1 MSPVLTVVISIVVL
15 IVGIAIGYIL
25 RKNVGEKAIG
35 SAEQQARNMI
45 LDAQNTVENLK
56 KEKVLEAKE
65 EIHKLREE
73 YEGELKGRRAEVT
86 KAERRIR
93 SRTTKSKKTALRPF
107 DFSKSRSSACSAS
120 PAADGSS
127 TISKGSSR
135 CRTCVTLSGRCSF

>member
-15 IVGIAIGYIL
+15 IVGIGIGYIL

-65 EIHKLREE
+65 EIHKLRE
-73 YEGELKGRRAEVT
+73 GSLRK
-86 KAERRIR
+86 K
-93 SRTTKSKKTALRPF
+93 RTSTA
-107 DFSKSRSSACSAS
+107 
-120 PAADGSS
+120 
-127 TISKGSSR
+127 SSR
-135 CRTCVTLSGRCSF
+135 ASKNAKTVSQRESSR

>member
-73 YEGELKGRRAEVT
+73 YEGPEGL
-86 KAERRIR
+86 R
-93 SRTTKSKKTALRPF
+93 SLRL
-107 DFSKSRSSACSAS
+107 RE
-120 PAADGSS
+120 
-127 TISKGSSR
+127 GSSR
-135 CRTCVTLSGRCSF
+135 KKRTSTVNSRALRSVKTVSQRESSR